1 MDCTGS
7 RFKFSTFFFFF
18 FLNNNSFFLFF
29 GLNFLC
35 FPLSIQCPKSEVK
48 NTLQVIRDPRW
59 GRCYESYSE
68 DTEVVRKMSC
78 LVTGLQGQPPEEHP
92 HGYPFLAGR

>member
-1 MDCTGS
+1 MCCCES
-7 RFKFSTFFFFF
+7 LKFPSHICLCVLIVS
-18 FLNNNSFFLFF
+18 FLPF
-29 GLNFLC
+29 GLKFLM
-35 FPLSIQCPKSEVK
+35 FPFKHPVPKRCEVK

-68 DTEVVRKMSC
+68 DSEVVRKMSC
-78 LVTGLQGQPPEEHP
+78 LVTGLQGPPPEGHP